1 MCYSSSTV
9 IHGGRK
15 QVNRSALLAVSL
27 SAHLSESRGEVREF
41 VSEYL
46 RQKRRDL
53 ERIGRWGTD
62 VSDRLLEFTTG
73 GKMIRGSLVLLG
85 ADLFGRPRDG
95 EEIKVAAAVELMQS
109 SLLVHDDIMDRD
121 EMRRGM
127 ASVYSQYSRLGRS
140 QGLPD
145 PSHFGESMGICAG
158 DVAIFTAFELLGEL
172 EGPATPS
179 IISLCS
185 KEMTYVGVAQMQDV
199 FLGQSE
205 AAVDEGD
212 VYLLYLYKTGRY
224 TFSLPLMLGSLLAGA
239 SERTVDS
246 MARLGERLGVVF
258 QMKDDEIGLFGES
271 EETGKPCGTDIKEG
285 KKTLYHLHLMRSAS
299 EEQRPRLRAIFG
311 NRSIGNEEVEYVRN
325 LIVDLGI
332 RDHLAAE
339 MVRLA
344 DEAHAIADGLDG
356 VAREQLSLIH
366 DLIEYNLTRKM

>member
-1 MCYSSSTV
+1 M
-9 IHGGRK
+9 
-15 QVNRSALLAVSL
+15 NRSTLLAVPL
-27 SAHLSESRGEVREF
+27 QAHLSDSRRELREF
-41 VSEYL
+41 TSEYL
-46 RQKRRDL
+46 RRKRREL

-62 VSDRLLEFTTG
+62 VSDRLLEFTNS

-95 EEIKVAAAVELMQS
+95 EELKVAAAVELMQS

-140 QGLPD
+140 QDLPD

-172 EGPATPS
+172 DVPAMPS

-239 SERTVDS
+239 PDRTVDA

-271 EETGKPCGTDIKEG
+271 DEIGKPCGTDIKEG
-285 KKTLYHLHLMRSAS
+285 KKTLFHLHLMRSAS
-299 EEQRPRLRAIFG
+299 DEQRARLQTILG
-311 NRSIGNEEVEYVRN
+311 NRLIGKDEVDYVRS
-325 LIVDLGI
+325 LIVDLGV
-332 RDHLAAE
+332 RDRLAAE

-344 DEAHAIADGLDG
+344 DEAHGIADGLDG
-356 VAREQLSLIH
+356 VAREQLTLIH